1 MIRRLPLCLFAFLML
16 IACHAHAVD
25 IYVAPSGSDSNPGT
39 KEKPLATLANALR
52 KARELRRLNDASI
65 AGGIHIILAAGT
77 YTLYEPVFIRPED
90 AGTIASPTYIEA
102 MPGAKPVLS
111 GGFNIGK
118 WSRSTS
124 AIPNL
129 PQKAQGKVWVA
140 NVPLVNGN

>member
-1 MIRRLPLCLFAFLML
+1 MLKMCRLLALCLFVFYML
-16 IACHAHAVD
+16 ITCHAHAFD
-25 IYVAPSGSDSNPGT
+25 IYVVSFVSYSYSDIYVMS
-39 KEKPLATLANALR
+39 LATLANALR

-118 WSRSTS
+118 FSRSTR
-124 AIPNL
+124 AI
-129 PQKAQGKVWVA
+129 
-140 NVPLVNGN
+140 